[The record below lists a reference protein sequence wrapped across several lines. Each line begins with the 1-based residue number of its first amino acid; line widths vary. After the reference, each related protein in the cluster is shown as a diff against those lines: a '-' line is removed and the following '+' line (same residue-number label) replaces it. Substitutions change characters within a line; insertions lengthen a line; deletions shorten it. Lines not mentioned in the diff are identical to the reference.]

1 MKTQC
6 RPLSVLLAAT
16 LALMSACAVPV
27 TLPPPAA
34 APTSPPVV
42 EALRT
47 LVPTAGPQP
56 TLVPAVV
63 PATPIPPTAA
73 PAATPKPAE
82 PQLLIAPDQMKF
94 EGKVDIGGRSL
105 YLTCYGKGEPT
116 VIMDGWLLNN
126 GAEFLTLMP
135 ALMKTTRACFYARPN
150 TFAGQSDPVKEM
162 RTSKDLVADLRA
174 LLDKAGLK
182 PPYVLAGTGFGAL
195 NLTLFASRY
204 PKDVVGLVFFGPQA
218 PGTTKAFLDLVPAA
232 AAAVSIP
239 AQKFRDSWEKFSRG
253 IGLPVGQS
261 DADLTVDS
269 MLDVL
274 ASDQQVLEIKTLGD
288 IPIYVLR
295 PQLSFSA
302 PDPAISRQMEQI
314 YIERS
319 SFFASLSSR
328 YESREG
334 RLQFLMFEDEAAY
347 VGWILKLVD
356 AARAQKVNERAAAVL
371 KIADSY
377 VGPLADQDKFGGVV
391 LIAHDG
397 KVLLNKGYGYSD
409 RDKKT
414 AFAPDAQFLI
424 PLVQPWPAAAVMLLQ
439 AQSEGKF
446 SLDDSVCKFIASC
459 LERYKP
465 ITLRHL
471 LANTAGLPDLRYD
484 KDVDA
489 ALNGVWFSLSNYD
502 VVPDAKFGKPGDKFT
517 TGTIANGVTLKAD
530 FGNWAWTYL
539 AGSAA
544 LNANL
549 TGHYKDKI
557 KNPLGLESYGLL
569 GYENDGK
576 LVALY
581 DGAKPAPYS
590 RSTHVGA
597 ALMSAADLN
606 TFVQALF
613 DGRLLKP
620 DQLAEMLKP
629 TVKVDTMP
637 GDMYAALGAYVGM
650 DPAGNDLV
658 AGTEVRQG
666 FGAYWAYY
674 PDSKLAVIVMNNLT
688 DWANQPYRARDIG
701 LLLARVILA
710 AK

>member
-274 ASDQQVLEIKTLGD
+274 ASDQQVLDIKTLGD

-295 PQLSFSA
+295 PQLSF
-302 PDPAISRQMEQI
+302 R
-314 YIERS
+314 R
-319 SFFASLSSR
+319 
-328 YESREG
+328 
-334 RLQFLMFEDEAAY
+334 
-347 VGWILKLVD
+347 
-356 AARAQKVNERAAAVL
+356 
-371 KIADSY
+371 
-377 VGPLADQDKFGGVV
+377 
-391 LIAHDG
+391 
-397 KVLLNKGYGYSD
+397 
-409 RDKKT
+409 
-414 AFAPDAQFLI
+414 LI
-424 PLVQPWPAAAVMLLQ
+424 PPSRGRWSRFTSSGRASSPA
-439 AQSEGKF
+439 
-446 SLDDSVCKFIASC
+446 C
-459 LERYKP
+459 R
-465 ITLRHL
+465 R
-471 LANTAGLPDLRYD
+471 
-484 KDVDA
+484 
-489 ALNGVWFSLSNYD
+489 
-502 VVPDAKFGKPGDKFT
+502 
-517 TGTIANGVTLKAD
+517 
-530 FGNWAWTYL
+530 
-539 AGSAA
+539 
-544 LNANL
+544 
-549 TGHYKDKI
+549 
-557 KNPLGLESYGLL
+557 
-569 GYENDGK
+569 
-576 LVALY
+576 
-581 DGAKPAPYS
+581 
-590 RSTHVGA
+590 
-597 ALMSAADLN
+597 
-606 TFVQALF
+606 
-613 DGRLLKP
+613 
-620 DQLAEMLKP
+620 
-629 TVKVDTMP
+629 DT
-637 GDMYAALGAYVGM
+637 
-650 DPAGNDLV
+650 
-658 AGTEVRQG
+658 
-666 FGAYWAYY
+666 
-674 PDSKLAVIVMNNLT
+674 K
-688 DWANQPYRARDIG
+688 
-701 LLLARVILA
+701 A
-710 AK
+710 AKGGSSS